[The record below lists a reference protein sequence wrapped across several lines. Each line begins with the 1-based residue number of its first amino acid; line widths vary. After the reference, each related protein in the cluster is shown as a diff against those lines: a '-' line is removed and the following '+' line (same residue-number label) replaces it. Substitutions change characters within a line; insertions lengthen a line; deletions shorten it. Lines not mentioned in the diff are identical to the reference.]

1 MSSVNF
7 TKYYVKYNLVG
18 QKVLLKISSYPIKHR
33 PMPKSH
39 PMADVSLL
47 VVVWIVCLQCGQS
60 ILAGSGPK
68 LIGAAA
74 TITGALGCCWI
85 GAPGAG
91 GGYPAIGGAVRMWDK
106 V

>member
-1 MSSVNF
+1 MIDF
-7 TKYYVKYNLVG
+7 PT
-18 QKVLLKISSYPIKHR
+18 ISYEPYFSIGCFCTEQFSPYPIKQS

-47 VVVWIVCLQCGQS
+47 VVVWMVCLQCGQS

-74 TITGALGCCWI
+74 TITGAPGCCWI

-91 GGYPAIGGAVRMWDK
+91 GGYPAMGGAVRMWNK
-106 V
+106 L